1 MLRKFTPKY
10 TFNIFNREDIDELNN
25 LTLYASGLIIKDELT
40 AEEAE
45 TDTSLR
51 LADRYIRA
59 VEGTLNDA
67 RSFEINAI
75 IKNYTETNKYYRG
88 LQDLYNIPPYVAR
101 KAKDRE
107 IITSLNSSALP
118 LADQSLFQK
127 CYYETLNYYKNVTY
141 TKAFSNQDYDIEFF
155 NWYLVFSSIL
165 KYMNAKMEKYF
176 DVDTYDELKLKN
188 GFISWGL
195 DYFDDFPTT
204 YKRKVYKAMNDL
216 IRSKG
221 TNEVFLK
228 IRNIFQFAGLNIHK
242 YYLGKNKE
250 NSNLVFYKTP
260 IDEQPDF
267 KNNKKVAYEDLTD
280 DDPYWRADKED
291 ILDEDFNPAPT
302 KYISVDTIIDL
313 MDNNKKLSYL
323 VTFLNEIMIYNENLI
338 RTPMLRDK
346 SLTREEALSTYGILD
361 DSFNFRNS
369 KISTGKIKIF
379 DALVALIVLV
389 MKRMN
394 WDETIHRKL
403 VIPRVYQYTSQN
415 LTEVVKKA
423 RNNLYWSRKRYKE
436 SVWKSMMDLL
446 NEFKIKTF
454 SNFNQ
459 IDLKEVL
466 DMFESSS
473 VYARQLKF
481 VAEYSKDDVIPT
493 KLDQERYFD
502 VLEYTMNSVLHNVT
516 DLKLSTLHMYIDL
529 QDLLT
534 KFVGYE
540 LTTGYLTED
549 DIYKALLV
557 NDDLLKDISVLV
569 TVINRSSLQASL
581 DKYRKNPTVD
591 TARLLFLNL
600 EATLEQLISQDKY
613 KGRVVVDNY
622 TTLSP
627 YLNIF
632 LSNIKKKEREI
643 FSIKDFLSSYYY
655 NENLRSRLENF
666 ILQAEDPEIYNSFL
680 DLWENSYVSSYHN
693 DMMKGYNTFSDYLM
707 NNDAELYMFTQIK
720 ESADYDYEPDY
731 SKQYRDKI
739 IELTESLS
747 TYLDLNEE
755 LLIQNNFIGIT
766 TYIKDYMNILITIF
780 KSFTTQTTD
789 SSNNF
794 TFDNEFDNFVRVT
807 DSFQMNLSTLSFLD
821 VIEVSESYQQ
831 NVTDGEQ
838 FSDESDKGEDDRTE
852 IRRETFYKLTNSAD
866 VPEAPS
872 EGARNLWIQSKT
884 TGGFVEETL
893 PDNHITGQKKCYRIP
908 NYQQLYFNI
917 EPDFSPRLYRK
928 VTFSAWVKYDNVV
941 QGPNNWNV
949 FNCFKHE
956 LVRKNSSTGATT
968 DTEFLTLGWFTG
980 TSDWKH
986 ITYTYDYAENKSYDQ
1001 LKTSIRFRLEG
1012 AQSGTA
1018 WVTGVKIELGSTP
1031 SDYEPAPEDLGWSTK
1046 ELAPTESQ
1054 HYLWKFDYVYYSDKS
1069 VEVTSPVN
1077 LSFTEIDGNDEQD
1090 RKPFSDD
1097 AVQVREGLTLTIT
1110 DGNTAPIIKKYK

>member
-1 MLRKFTPKY
+1 
-10 TFNIFNREDIDELNN
+10 
-25 LTLYASGLIIKDELT
+25 
-40 AEEAE
+40 
-45 TDTSLR
+45 
-51 LADRYIRA
+51 
-59 VEGTLNDA
+59 
-67 RSFEINAI
+67 
-75 IKNYTETNKYYRG
+75 
-88 LQDLYNIPPYVAR
+88 
-101 KAKDRE
+101 
-107 IITSLNSSALP
+107 
-118 LADQSLFQK
+118 
-127 CYYETLNYYKNVTY
+127 
-141 TKAFSNQDYDIEFF
+141 
-155 NWYLVFSSIL
+155 
-165 KYMNAKMEKYF
+165 MNAKMESYF

-221 TNEVFLK
+221 TNEVFLR
-228 IRNIFQFAGLNIHK
+228 IRNIFQFARLNSHK
-242 YYLGKNKE
+242 DYLGKNKE
-250 NSNLVFYKTP
+250 NANLVFYKTP

-267 KNNKKVAYEDLTD
+267 RNNKKIVYEDLTD
-280 DDPYWRADKED
+280 DDPYWRVDKED
-291 ILDEDFNPAPT
+291 ILEEDFNPTPT

-323 VTFLNEIMIYNENLI
+323 VTYLNEIMIYNENLI

-346 SLTREEALSTYGILD
+346 SLTRQEALSTYGILD

-369 KISTGKIKIF
+369 KISSGKIKIF

-415 LTEVVKKA
+415 LTDVVKEA
-423 RNNLYWSRKRYKE
+423 RNNLYWSRKRYKP

-473 VYARQLKF
+473 VYARQLTF
-481 VAEYSKDDVIPT
+481 VSDYSKDDVIPS

-516 DLKLSTLHMYIDL
+516 DLKLSTLHRYIDL
-529 QDLLT
+529 QNILT

-549 DIYKALLV
+549 DIYKALL
-557 NDDLLKDISVLV
+557 NNNDLLQDISVLV
-569 TVINRSSLQASL
+569 TVINKNSLQASL

-591 TARLLFLNL
+591 TARLLLLNL

-613 KGRVVVDNY
+613 TGRVVVDNY
-622 TTLSP
+622 TSLSP

-632 LSNIKKKEREI
+632 LSNIKKKDREV
-643 FSIKDFLSSYYY
+643 FSLKDFLSSYYY
-655 NENLRSRLENF
+655 NENLRSRLESF

-766 TYIKDYMNILITIF
+766 SYIKDYMNILISIF
-780 KSFTTQTTD
+780 KSFTTQTIE

-821 VIEVSESYQQ
+821 VIEISESYQQ
-831 NVTDGEQ
+831 HVKDTEQ
-838 FSDESDKGEDDRTE
+838 VSDKDNKDEDSRDE
-852 IRRETFYKLTNSAD
+852 IRRETFYKLTNNTD
-866 VPEAPS
+866 VPEVPS
-872 EGARNLWIQSKT
+872 EGGRNLIQGASEPFVMGYSITNT
-884 TGGFVEETL
+884 TWDSNRKWTYLSL
-893 PDNHITGQKKCYRIP
+893 PDQK
-908 NYQQLYFNI
+908 
-917 EPDFSPRLYRK
+917 
-928 VTFSAWVKYDNVV
+928 
-941 QGPNNWNV
+941 
-949 FNCFKHE
+949 
-956 LVRKNSSTGATT
+956 SSTSSEILPQGQFFDFKPNKGVTYTQSILIDTDAT
-968 DTEFLTLGWFTG
+968 FNPNGNPINSWFTTQGHKHIQGHFEKLSETTYRFWSTYTWQLEDIALRAFDWYNLYTVLDFRNSG
-980 TSDWKH
+980 TYLAFHKPKIEIGEQPSDW
-986 ITYTYDYAENKSYDQ
+986 S
-1001 LKTSIRFRLEG
+1001 L
-1012 AQSGTA
+1012 
-1018 WVTGVKIELGSTP
+1018 
-1031 SDYEPAPEDLGWSTK
+1031 APEELGWSMN
-1046 ELAPTESQ
+1046 ELSPTQSQ
-1054 HYLWKFDYVYYSDKS
+1054 RYLWKFEYIYYSDDS
-1069 VEVTSPVN
+1069 VEVKSPVN
-1077 LSFTEIDGNDEQD
+1077 LSIAGIDVNDVKD
-1090 RKPFSDD
+1090 REPFSGDD
-1097 AVQVREGLTLTIT
+1097 VKVSDGLTLTIT
-1110 DGNTAPIIKKYK
+1110 DGDSEPLIKKYK

>member
-51 LADRYIRA
+51 LADRYVRA
-59 VEGTLNDA
+59 VEGTLKDA

-216 IRSKG
+216 VRSKG

-291 ILDEDFNPAPT
+291 ILDEDFNPAPS

-323 VTFLNEIMIYNENLI
+323 VTFLNEIIIYNENLI

-415 LTEVVKKA
+415 LTDVVKKA

-481 VAEYSKDDVIPT
+481 VADYSKDDVIPT

-557 NDDLLKDISVLV
+557 NNDLLKDISVLV

-831 NVTDGEQ
+831 YVKDEEQ
-838 FSDESDKGEDDRTE
+838 ANDTGDKGEDDRE
-852 IRRETFYKLTNSAD
+852 EVRRETFYKLTNSAD
-866 VPEAPS
+866 VPGVPR
-872 EGARNLWIQSKT
+872 EGGRNLLVKTNQGKTNWSWRISSGGTTAEDYDVDGVKAVKLTRTTSASASWDYIQYDGLIRK
-884 TGGFVEETL
+884 L
-893 PDNHITGQKKCYRIP
+893 
-908 NYQQLYFNI
+908 I
-917 EPDFSPRLYRK
+917 EPNTKYTLSFDVKPSVD
-928 VTFSAWVKYDNVV
+928 VTFSAVLERGDGGGKLTNAASMNKATANKWTKVSCVLTSKTTLPDDLSQVVYLANMPTVKDND
-941 QGPNNWNV
+941 
-949 FNCFKHE
+949 
-956 LVRKNSSTGATT
+956 LIIKNIKL
-968 DTEFLTLGWFTG
+968 E
-980 TSDWKH
+980 
-986 ITYTYDYAENKSYDQ
+986 KSE
-1001 LKTSIRFRLEG
+1001 SH
-1012 AQSGTA
+1012 
-1018 WVTGVKIELGSTP
+1018 TP
-1031 SDYEPAPEDLGWSTK
+1031 YSEAPEDLGWSTN
-1046 ELAPTESQ
+1046 ELAPTQSQ
-1054 HYLWKFDYVYYSDKS
+1054 RYLWKFYYIYYSDGS
-1069 VEVTSPVN
+1069 VKISQPIN
-1077 LSFTEIDGNDEQD
+1077 LSIAGVDCNDVKGTE
-1090 RKPFSDD
+1090 PFSDD
-1097 AVQVREGLTLTIT
+1097 GVKVGEGLTLTIT

>member
-1 MLRKFTPKY
+1 MAESIKFSADMLRKFTPKY

-51 LADRYIRA
+51 LADRYVRA

-216 IRSKG
+216 VRSKG

-291 ILDEDFNPAPT
+291 ILDEDFNPAPS

-415 LTEVVKKA
+415 LTDVVKKA

-481 VAEYSKDDVIPT
+481 VADYSKDDVIPT
-493 KLDQERYFD
+493 KLNQERYFD

-831 NVTDGEQ
+831 YVKDEEQANDIGDKDEDGRE
-838 FSDESDKGEDDRTE
+838 EV
-852 IRRETFYKLTNSAD
+852 RRETFYKLTNSAD
-866 VPEAPS
+866 VPRVPS
-872 EGARNLWIQSKT
+872 GNRNYITNYATSSTDWNINNSGWKFETFEDNSAKFGRYLKATCTRAGKYGFWKYFIDIAKHSEFFKQTMTWSMDVKTSKNTSLRIGCEWGNAVSNINTTENWQRFSKT
-884 TGGFVEETL
+884 FEVATSSNNKAWIFYGSNWEVGDVIYIR
-893 PDNHITGQKKCYRIP
+893 DV
-908 NYQQLYFNI
+908 QLEY
-917 EPDFSPRLYRK
+917 
-928 VTFSAWVKYDNVV
+928 
-941 QGPNNWNV
+941 GPN
-949 FNCFKHE
+949 
-956 LVRKNSSTGATT
+956 ATT
-968 DTEFLTLGWFTG
+968 
-980 TSDWKH
+980 
-986 ITYTYDYAENKSYDQ
+986 
-1001 LKTSIRFRLEG
+1001 
-1012 AQSGTA
+1012 
-1018 WVTGVKIELGSTP
+1018 P
-1031 SDYEPAPEDLGWSTK
+1031 SQAPEDLGWSTN
-1046 ELAPTESQ
+1046 ELAPTQSQ
-1054 HYLWKFDYVYYSDKS
+1054 RYLWKFDYIYYSDGSFKIAQ
-1069 VEVTSPVN
+1069 PIN
-1077 LSFTEIDGNDEQD
+1077 LSIAGVYGNDVKD
-1090 RKPFSDD
+1090 TKPFSDD

>member
-51 LADRYIRA
+51 LADRYVRA
-59 VEGTLNDA
+59 VEGTLKDA

-216 IRSKG
+216 VRSKG

-291 ILDEDFNPAPT
+291 ILDEDFNPAPS

-415 LTEVVKKA
+415 LTDVVKKA

-481 VAEYSKDDVIPT
+481 VADYSKDDVIPT
-493 KLDQERYFD
+493 KLEQERYFD

-557 NDDLLKDISVLV
+557 NNDLLKDISVLV

-831 NVTDGEQ
+831 SVTDGELV
-838 FSDESDKGEDDRTE
+838 SDESEDDRSE
-852 IRRETFYKLTNSAD
+852 IHRETLYKLTNSSD
-866 VPEAPS
+866 LPEAPS
-872 EGARNLWIQSKT
+872 VGGRNLLSKTNQGKKYWSWRVSSGGTTAEDYNVDGVNAVKLTRTSDSSYTWHYIAYDGLIRKLIEPNTKYTLSFDVKPSVDVTFTAALKRGDDGAKLTHEAKMNKALANQWTKVSCVFTSKT
-884 TGGFVEETL
+884 TL
-893 PDNHITGQKKCYRIP
+893 PDDLSQIVYLSNMPTAKD
-908 NYQQLYFNI
+908 NYLIIKNI
-917 EPDFSPRLYRK
+917 KLEK
-928 VTFSAWVKYDNVV
+928 
-941 QGPNNWNV
+941 G
-949 FNCFKHE
+949 
-956 LVRKNSSTGATT
+956 
-968 DTEFLTLGWFTG
+968 DT
-980 TSDWKH
+980 
-986 ITYTYDYAENKSYDQ
+986 Q
-1001 LKTSIRFRLEG
+1001 
-1012 AQSGTA
+1012 
-1018 WVTGVKIELGSTP
+1018 TP
-1031 SDYEPAPEDLGWSTK
+1031 YSPAPEDLGWSTK
-1046 ELAPTESQ
+1046 ELAPTQSQ
-1054 HYLWKFDYVYYSDKS
+1054 RYLWKFDYVYYSDKS

-1097 AVQVREGLTLTIT
+1097 ALQVKEGLTLTIT
-1110 DGNTAPIIKKYK
+1110 DGNTPPIIKKYK

>member
-1 MLRKFTPKY
+1 MAETIKFSLDMLRKFTPKY
-10 TFNIFNREDIDELNN
+10 TFNIFNRADIDELNN

-88 LQDLYNIPPYVAR
+88 LQDLYNIPPYAAR

-107 IITSLNSSALP
+107 IITSLNSSALS
-118 LADQSLFQK
+118 LEDQSLFQK
-127 CYYETLNYYKNVTY
+127 CYYETLAYYKNVTF

-216 IRSKG
+216 VRSKG

-242 YYLGKNKE
+242 YYLGKNRD
-250 NSNLVFYKTP
+250 NTDLVFYKTP

-267 KNNKKVAYEDLTD
+267 RNNKKVVYEDLTD

-291 ILDEDFNPAPT
+291 ILDEDFNPVPS
-302 KYISVDTIIDL
+302 KYISVDTVIDL

-323 VTFLNEIMIYNENLI
+323 VTFLNEIMIYNESLI

-346 SLTREEALSTYGILD
+346 SLTRQEALTTYGILD

-415 LTEVVKKA
+415 LTNVIKEA
-423 RNNLYWSRKRYKE
+423 RNNLYWSKKRYKP

-446 NEFKIKTF
+446 NEFKIKSF

-481 VAEYSKDDVIPT
+481 VADYSKDDVIPT
-493 KLDQERYFD
+493 KLEQERYFD
-502 VLEYTMNSVLHNVT
+502 ALEYTMNSVLHNVT
-516 DLKLSTLHMYIDL
+516 DLKLSTLHTYIDL
-529 QDLLT
+529 QNILT

-540 LTTGYLTED
+540 LNTGYLTED

-557 NDDLLKDISVLV
+557 NKDLLKDISVLV
-569 TVINRSSLQASL
+569 TVINRNSLQVSL
-581 DKYRKNPTVD
+581 DKYRKEPTVA
-591 TARLLFLNL
+591 TARLLLLNL

-613 KGRVVVDNY
+613 KGRVVIDNY

-655 NENLRSRLENF
+655 NENLRSRLESF

-680 DLWENSYVSSYHN
+680 DLWENSYVASYRN

-707 NNDAELYMFTQIK
+707 NNDAELYMFAQIK

-780 KSFTTQTTD
+780 KSFTTQTVD

-831 NVTDGEQ
+831 NVTDGEP
-838 FSDESDKGEDDRTE
+838 
-852 IRRETFYKLTNSAD
+852 
-866 VPEAPS
+866 V
-872 EGARNLWIQSKT
+872 
-884 TGGFVEETL
+884 
-893 PDNHITGQKKCYRIP
+893 
-908 NYQQLYFNI
+908 
-917 EPDFSPRLYRK
+917 
-928 VTFSAWVKYDNVV
+928 
-941 QGPNNWNV
+941 
-949 FNCFKHE
+949 
-956 LVRKNSSTGATT
+956 
-968 DTEFLTLGWFTG
+968 
-980 TSDWKH
+980 
-986 ITYTYDYAENKSYDQ
+986 
-1001 LKTSIRFRLEG
+1001 
-1012 AQSGTA
+1012 SG
-1018 WVTGVKIELGSTP
+1018 
-1031 SDYEPAPEDLGWSTK
+1031 
-1046 ELAPTESQ
+1046 
-1054 HYLWKFDYVYYSDKS
+1054 
-1069 VEVTSPVN
+1069 
-1077 LSFTEIDGNDEQD
+1077 
-1090 RKPFSDD
+1090 D
-1097 AVQVREGLTLTIT
+1097 AVKVREGLTLTIT
-1110 DGNTAPIIKKYK
+1110 DGDAQPVIKKYK

>member
-1 MLRKFTPKY
+1 MAESIKFSADMLRKFTPKY

-51 LADRYIRA
+51 LADRYVRA
-59 VEGTLNDA
+59 VEGTLKDA

-216 IRSKG
+216 VRSKG

-291 ILDEDFNPAPT
+291 ILDEDFNPAPS

-415 LTEVVKKA
+415 LTDVVKKA

-481 VAEYSKDDVIPT
+481 VADYSKDDVIPT

-557 NDDLLKDISVLV
+557 NNDLLKDISVLV

-831 NVTDGEQ
+831 YVKDTEQVNDTDDK
-838 FSDESDKGEDDRTE
+838 DEDGRSEL
-852 IRRETFYKLTNSAD
+852 RRETFYKLTNSTD
-866 VPEAPS
+866 VPETPS
-872 EGARNLWIQSKT
+872 SGGRNLVLGTSADWNKGMSSFSGINN
-884 TGGFVEETL
+884 ETVIIYKIYNKGL
-893 PDNHITGQKKCYRIP
+893 
-908 NYQQLYFNI
+908 
-917 EPDFSPRLYRK
+917 K
-928 VTFSAWVKYDNVV
+928 VGDNVNV
-941 QGPNNWNV
+941 RLVLKYSDIVAVEGKTARILPQTEGNVTNWGP
-949 FNCFKHE
+949 
-956 LVRKNSSTGATT
+956 GA
-968 DTEFLTLGWFTG
+968 
-980 TSDWKH
+980 
-986 ITYTYDYAENKSYDQ
+986 
-1001 LKTSIRFRLEG
+1001 LEVG
-1012 AQSGTA
+1012 RTILPSGEDDE
-1018 WVTGVKIELGSTP
+1018 VVLTGVTTITEKHLRNEYWNWRLRIDYVRSGRIQWKEAKVEISETATP
-1031 SDYEPAPEDLGWSTK
+1031 YSQAPEDLGWSTN
-1046 ELAPTESQ
+1046 ELAPTQSQ
-1054 HYLWKFDYVYYSDKS
+1054 RYLWKFDYVYYSDGS
-1069 VEVTSPVN
+1069 VKIAQPIN
-1077 LSFTEIDGNDEQD
+1077 LSIAGVDGNDVKDTE
-1090 RKPFSDD
+1090 PFSRDG
-1097 AVQVREGLTLTIT
+1097 VKVGEGLTLTIT